1 MNNDLAVGVQGNVQ
15 LEPWPQGEHVVCQ
28 GPALFAED
36 EERFMNGKI
45 VCPKTSGAEKGRSP
59 G

>member
-1 MNNDLAVGVQGNVQ
+1 MFLLCVVPSVNDDLAVGVQGDVQ

-36 EERFMNGKI
+36 EVRFMNRKI
-45 VCPKTSGAEKGRSP
+45 R
-59 G
+59 